1 MSSPSGPRSIRISD
15 DERGGWSSD
24 RPRRGPA
31 RPADLTVRCRVLRP
45 ADRLRYAPG
54 SLLVLV
60 SPSAADRDRFVERV
74 VEDRGAILSRDR
86 VRRLLE
92 GRVDAAELEDRVG
105 ELLQAAAAKRLT
117 AGDSVVLLTDS
128 LDADEREPFVRL
140 AAGSRRPRHL
150 VLLEASREDVAEED
164 RSALNALRR
173 ALDAGELGAE
183 GFQTALRV
191 GGRTA
196 EEVKRIVFRP
206 PPSDD

>member
-1 MSSPSGPRSIRISD
+1 MSSSSGPRSIRISD

-31 RPADLTVRCRVLRP
+31 RPADLTVRC
-45 ADRLRYAPG
+45 RYAPG

-117 AGDSVVLLTDS
+117 AGDSVVLLADS
-128 LDADEREPFVRL
+128 LEAEGRT
-140 AAGSRRPRHL
+140 RRRQP
-150 VLLEASREDVAEED
+150 ASRAFATFFSCSDNV
-164 RSALNALRR
+164 
-173 ALDAGELGAE
+173 
-183 GFQTALRV
+183 TA
-191 GGRTA
+191 
-196 EEVKRIVFRP
+196 
-206 PPSDD
+206 